1 MLLWEIISLLLSSG
15 LSLAT
20 IFLQIPSQRKQQIIA
35 VLLVI
40 LLVFVSRTVF
50 ANSPLT
56 KKRWFRVFALSF
68 SSLLVQMLVISSG
81 GMYSPFLPL
90 IHFFTAGV
98 SFIFNIAVALS
109 FLALSAVLLF
119 LDIQLDPNIHKF
131 FLDDPW
137 TAALLSIS
145 FLVMVPISFLIAR
158 SYHLKD
164 SLSKILSEHI
174 QMGRIREESI
184 LSGLNELVIVTD
196 LNLGVLY
203 LNSQAEKELG
213 VSTGLVLH
221 HHIFSILSVRDVAG
235 NPATSQS
242 LSVDKALV
250 DKATRIISD
259 FYFYGK
265 RRVKVSIQI
274 KPILDLSGKV
284 IQLVFVVTDA
294 KFGSSSTYQSHMN
307 LEQAHNKYNAM
318 FDDLRKTLLLTQSQ
332 ELVAKIELLHKI
344 EEDLLIATELE
355 DHPIKEVI
363 RFQDVAL
370 LCKQVVVI
378 KRNFARGLKVP
389 IVFSLPDNEVSESSL
404 LSLVESNA
412 TESMIPISDFT
423 IPADFRWLTVM
434 VEKLLDMSLLLSM
447 SEPIPQIDVFLHR
460 DSPNVYITILCRC
473 STINQKNVN
482 ELFIEHFGNL
492 ALNTGL
498 RFGSGLEGYII
509 KMIKEQL
516 NVPLEIKFYANP
528 AQILFTIKLSK
539 KPH

>member
-1 MLLWEIISLLLSSG
+1 MFAWETISLLLSSG

-20 IFLQIPSQRKQQIIA
+20 IYLQIPSQRKQQIIA

-40 LLVFVSRTVF
+40 LLVFVARAVF

-56 KKRWFRVFALSF
+56 KKRWFKVTSLSF

-98 SFIFNIAVALS
+98 SFIFNISVALS
-109 FLALSAVLLF
+109 FLALSAILLF
-119 LDIQLDPNIHKF
+119 LDIQLDPNIHSF
-131 FLDDPW
+131 FLNDPW
-137 TAALLSIS
+137 TAVLLSIS

-174 QMGRIREESI
+174 KMGQIREESI

-203 LNSQAEKELG
+203 LNTQAEKELG
-213 VSTGLVLH
+213 FSTNEVLH
-221 HHIFSILSVRDVAG
+221 HHLFSILSLRDEAG
-235 NPATSQS
+235 NPASAQS
-242 LSVDKALV
+242 LSVDKALI
-250 DKATRIISD
+250 DKASRIISD

-265 RRVKVSIQI
+265 KRVKVSIQL
-274 KPILDLSGKV
+274 KPILDLAGRV

-294 KFGSSSTYQSHMN
+294 KFGNANSYQSHTN
-307 LEQAHNKYNAM
+307 LEQARSKYNAM

-344 EEDLLIATELE
+344 EEDLLISTELE
-355 DHPIKEVI
+355 DHPIKEMI
-363 RFQDVAL
+363 RFQDAAL
-370 LCKQVVVI
+370 LCKQVVVT
-378 KRNFARGLKVP
+378 KRNFGRGLKVP
-389 IVFSLPDNEVSESSL
+389 IVFSLPDSEVSESSL

-434 VEKLLDMSLLLSM
+434 VEKLLDICLLLSM
-447 SEPIPQIDVFLHR
+447 SEQTPQVDVFLHR
-460 DSPNVYITILCRC
+460 DAVNVYISILVRC
-473 STINQKNVN
+473 STVNQKNADD
-482 ELFIEHFGNL
+482 LFVEQFGNL
-492 ALNTGL
+492 AVSTGL

-509 KMIKEQL
+509 KMIKDQL
-516 NVPLEIKFYANP
+516 NIPLEIKFYNKP
-528 AQILFTIKLSK
+528 QQIMFTISLSK

>member
-1 MLLWEIISLLLSSG
+1 
-15 LSLAT
+15 
-20 IFLQIPSQRKQQIIA
+20 
-35 VLLVI
+35 
-40 LLVFVSRTVF
+40 
-50 ANSPLT
+50 
-56 KKRWFRVFALSF
+56 
-68 SSLLVQMLVISSG
+68 
-81 GMYSPFLPL
+81 
-90 IHFFTAGV
+90 
-98 SFIFNIAVALS
+98 
-109 FLALSAVLLF
+109 
-119 LDIQLDPNIHKF
+119 
-131 FLDDPW
+131 
-137 TAALLSIS
+137 
-145 FLVMVPISFLIAR
+145 
-158 SYHLKD
+158 
-164 SLSKILSEHI
+164 
-174 QMGRIREESI
+174 MGRIREESI

>member
-1 MLLWEIISLLLSSG
+1 MFFWEILGLLVTSILSF
-15 LSLAT
+15 AT
-20 IFLQIPSQRKQQIIA
+20 IYLQIPSQLKQQIIA
-35 VLLVI
+35 VLLVV
-40 LLVFVSRTVF
+40 LLVFVSRIVF

-56 KKRWFRVFALSF
+56 KKRWFRVFSLSF
-68 SSLLVQMLVISSG
+68 SSLLVQMLIISSG

-98 SFIFNIAVALS
+98 SFIFNITVALS
-109 FLALSAVLLF
+109 FLAFSIILLF
-119 LDIQLDPNIHKF
+119 LNIRLDPNINKF
-131 FLDDPW
+131 FTDDPW

-174 QMGRIREESI
+174 QMGKIREESI

-213 VSTGLVLH
+213 FNNSQVMRH
-221 HHIFSILSVRDVAG
+221 HLFAILNLRDPAG
-235 NPATSQS
+235 NPATAQS

-250 DKATRIISD
+250 DKAARIVSD

-265 RRVKVSIQI
+265 RRIKVSVQI
-274 KPILDLSGKV
+274 KPIVDLSGKV
-284 IQLVFVVTDA
+284 IQLVFVITDA
-294 KFGSSSTYQSHMN
+294 KFGGSPTYQSHLN

-344 EEDLLIATELE
+344 EEDLLIAIELE
-355 DHPIKEVI
+355 DHPIREMI

-370 LCKQVVVI
+370 LCKQVVVT

-389 IVFSLPDNEVSESSL
+389 IVFSLPDKEISESAF
-404 LSLVESNA
+404 LSMVESNA

-423 IPADFRWLTVM
+423 IPADFKWLAVM
-434 VEKLLDMSLLLSM
+434 IEKMLDVSLLLSM
-447 SEPIPQIDVFLHR
+447 TEPVPQIDVFLHR
-460 DSPNVYITILCRC
+460 DQNNVYITTLGRC
-473 STINQKNVN
+473 SNINEKNVS
-482 ELFIEHFGNL
+482 EIFIEQFGNL
-492 ALNTGL
+492 PINTGL

-516 NVPLEIKFYANP
+516 NIPLEIKFYKNP
-528 AQILFTIKLSK
+528 AQILFNIALSK
-539 KPH
+539 EPH